1 MDEKSTPGIDESKP
15 GMEIKTEEQ
24 KPPKEST
31 ETPDWNK
38 SSSKDT
44 KTTDSMTDQL
54 NEQQKK
60 QQLSVSDRHVYKY
73 RCNHCS
79 LAFKTMQKLQ
89 IHSQYHAIR
98 AATMCSLCQRSFR
111 TFQALKKHLEAG
123 HPELNEAELQQLCAS
138 LPVNGELWAEGE
150 SMAQDDHAL
159 EQEIERDY
167 EMDQE
172 GKASPVG
179 SDSSSIPDDTGSE
192 PKRTLPFRK
201 GPNFTMEKF
210 LDPSRPYKC
219 TVCKESFTQ
228 KNILLVH
235 YNSVSHLH
243 KLKKVLQEASSPVP
257 QETNSSTD
265 NKPYKCSICNV
276 AYSQSSTLEIHMR
289 SVLHQTK
296 TRAAKLEPSGTISRE
311 IA

>member
-1 MDEKSTPGIDESKP
+1 M
-15 GMEIKTEEQ
+15 
-24 KPPKEST
+24 
-31 ETPDWNK
+31 
-38 SSSKDT
+38 
-44 KTTDSMTDQL
+44 
-54 NEQQKK
+54 
-60 QQLSVSDRHVYKY
+60 
-73 RCNHCS
+73 
-79 LAFKTMQKLQ
+79 
-89 IHSQYHAIR
+89 
-98 AATMCSLCQRSFR
+98 
-111 TFQALKKHLEAG
+111 EAG

-150 SMAQDDHAL
+150 SMGQDDHAL

-167 EMDQE
+167 EMEQE

-179 SDSSSIPDDTGSE
+179 SDSSSIPDDMGSE

-243 KLKKVLQEASSPVP
+243 KLKRFCRKHQVLSLKKPTATLTTNPTNAAFVMLHIAKVLHWK
-257 QETNSSTD
+257 ST
-265 NKPYKCSICNV
+265 
-276 AYSQSSTLEIHMR
+276 
-289 SVLHQTK
+289 
-296 TRAAKLEPSGTISRE
+296 
-311 IA
+311 